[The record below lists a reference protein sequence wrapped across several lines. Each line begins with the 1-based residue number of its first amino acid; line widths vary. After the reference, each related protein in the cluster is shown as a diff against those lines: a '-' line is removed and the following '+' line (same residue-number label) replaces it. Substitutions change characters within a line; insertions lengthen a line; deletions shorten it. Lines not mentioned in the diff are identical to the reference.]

1 MLKNILKKAVSV
13 IYILCIVL
21 IIILVSKMVLY
32 KIPPRDPQR
41 LPEQIRM
48 SFYST
53 PEKRNIRTFGKTIKT
68 FIQNPL
74 EISSSYKNK
83 EVYTIIEN
91 HFPTSL
97 KLGIL
102 GFLSTII
109 IGFFAGLASALY
121 KNKPI
126 DKIFKFLTFLGT
138 YIPFFFIAILIN
150 YIFSVKFNLVS
161 CSRVDSFK
169 YIIIPIIATL
179 FPCMPI
185 FINYMRESFIEIL
198 NSNYVQYAKAKGVS
212 NKDIILK
219 HVLKNSLIKVI
230 NIIPLLLVTIFT
242 SLLII
247 ENIFS
252 IKGLSFPI
260 ISSLYNKD
268 LNLVF
273 SILFFIICIA
283 TGFNILLGILR
294 KIIASK
300 YCIKIEE
307 TNYNL
312 SKALTNIYIYVKI
325 NSRTKSIQFK
335 LIIINI
341 VLIYF
346 SFLNCLYYEYYI
358 FIIVILIFDLIISTF
373 LFYKRFKSI
382 TKSLIFAFI
391 FSTIVPICSMLLFY
405 LFFWCL
411 WQRK

>member
-1 MLKNILKKAVSV
+1 MLKNILKKVVTS
-13 IYILCIVL
+13 IYIFCIVL
-21 IIILVSKMVLY
+21 IIILVSKMVFY
-32 KIPPRDPQR
+32 KIPQHNSQS
-41 LPEQIRM
+41 LPAQIRPP
-48 SFYST
+48 FYIT
-53 PEKRNIRTFGKTIKT
+53 AKEQNIRTFGKTLKT

-74 EISSSYKNK
+74 EVSSSYKNK
-83 EVYTIIEN
+83 ELYTIIKN

-102 GFLSTII
+102 AFLSTII
-109 IGFFAGLASALY
+109 IGFFVGLTSALY
-121 KNKPI
+121 KNKLI

-185 FINYMRESFIEIL
+185 FINYMRGSFIEIL

-219 HVLKNSLIKVI
+219 HVIKNSLIKVI
-230 NIIPLLLVTIFT
+230 NIIPLLLVTTFT
-242 SLLII
+242 SLFII

-273 SILFFIICIA
+273 CILFFIICIA
-283 TGFNILLGILR
+283 IAFNILLGILK

-300 YCIKIEE
+300 YCSIIEE
-307 TNYNL
+307 TNFNL
-312 SKALTNIYIYVKI
+312 SKALTNPYIYVKI
-325 NSRTKSIQFK
+325 NRQTKSIQFK

-341 VLIYF
+341 VMIYF

-358 FIIVILIFDLIISTF
+358 LIIVILIIDLIISTF
-373 LFYKRFKSI
+373 LFYKGFKRI

-411 WQRK
+411 WQNK